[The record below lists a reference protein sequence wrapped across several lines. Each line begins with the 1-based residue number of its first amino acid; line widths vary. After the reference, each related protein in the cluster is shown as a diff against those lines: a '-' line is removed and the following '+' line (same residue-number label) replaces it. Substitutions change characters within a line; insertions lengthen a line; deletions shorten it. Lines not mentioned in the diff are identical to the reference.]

1 MYHYV
6 NPGNNRRRRRQLQA
20 LCAVCILLVIACIS
34 LLIAY
39 HRTASSSNLTGEMLV
54 AKMQTEA
61 SNARTCAY
69 SLSQTSGSNSSALI
83 AATRQH
89 VYAME
94 VLNELTSGIY
104 GAGHVLIDPKLIDSC
119 LTLLDECD
127 KKQAAG
133 NVLTTTYTNLRT
145 AVELVYEN
153 AEGLNF

>member
-20 LCAVCILLVIACIS
+20 LLAVCIILVIACIS
-34 LLIAY
+34 LVIAY
-39 HRTASSSNLTGEMLV
+39 QRTASASNLTGEMLV

-61 SNARTCAY
+61 SNART
-69 SLSQTSGSNSSALI
+69 SVSMLSETLGSNVSARI

-89 VYAME
+89 FYAME

-104 GAGHVLIDPKLIDSC
+104 GAGHVLIDPKLIDAC
-119 LTLLDECD
+119 MDLLDECD

-133 NVLTTTYTNLRT
+133 NVLTTTYTNLRS
-145 AVELVYEN
+145 AVELVYES